1 MYSKKHKRTKG
12 FTLVEMMVAVT
23 LFAVVM
29 VVATGSLL
37 SLVTASRKAQSL
49 HSVMDNLNIALDG
62 MVRNMRM
69 GDTYRCGGPNPVT
82 PNCTD
87 GDTSVYFE
95 PFGDSTPGDSSDDW
109 VYWYDEDENGIGR
122 LYRSEDGGS
131 NSYAITAAEVDI
143 EEMEFFVIGAT
154 EGDTAQPRVVVVM
167 KGTAGADDVR
177 TRTTFHI
184 QATATQRSLDI

>member
-1 MYSKKHKRTKG
+1 MQWRIHNTKRG

-23 LFAVVM
+23 LFSVVM

-69 GDTYRCGGPNPVT
+69 GDAYRCDGPDPLT

-87 GDTSVYFE
+87 GGTSVYFE
-95 PFGDSTPGDSSDDW
+95 PFGDSTPGDSGDDW
-109 VYWYDEDENGIGR
+109 VYWFAEDENGIGR
-122 LYRSEDGGS
+122 LYRSENGGT
-131 NSYAITAAEVDI
+131 NYYAITAAEVDI
-143 EEMEFFVIGAT
+143 EELDFFVIGAT
-154 EGDTAQPRVVVVM
+154 SGDTTQPRVVVVM